1 MGSDEALRRRQ
12 DEVEAVAQQLAK
24 WASVRADVRALA
36 MIGSWARGEGRLDSD
51 LDILLLTDV
60 PSRFTAS
67 TEWLSAFGSPPLVRR
82 EQFGL
87 ISERR
92 VRLDSGLDV
101 EFGIGPPQWASTTPI
116 DAGTRRVAQQ
126 GLRSLFDPDGLLA
139 SLRNMLLGDEDEPIR
154 IVSYEPSWTARF
166 EQEKADLQQAIG
178 PWVTGG
184 IHHVGSTAVPG
195 MAAKPVIDILVGVES
210 LPASRACFEPLAK
223 LRYGYAPYR
232 SEEMHW
238 FCKPSPS
245 HRTHHL
251 HLVPRGSKR
260 YRDELAFRDA
270 LRARPATAKAYLKVK
285 RALASSHEHDREAY
299 TVGKAAFIADV
310 LKHAS

>member
-1 MGSDEALRRRQ
+1 MANPTHDRLMPPPCFRTTLLEVGTSPTQAHRYSSRSARITLTARQSATHTGDMGSDEALCRRQ

-60 PSRFTAS
+60 PNRFTAS
-67 TEWLSAFGSPPLVRR
+67 AEWLSAFGSPPLVRR

-139 SLRNMLLGDEDEPIR
+139 SLRNTLLSDEDEPIR

-166 EQEKADLQQAIG
+166 EQEKAHLQQAIG

-184 IHHVGSTAVPG
+184 TTMS
-195 MAAKPVIDILVGVES
+195 AA
-210 LPASRACFEPLAK
+210 LPCRAWPPSR
-223 LRYGYAPYR
+223 
-232 SEEMHW
+232 
-238 FCKPSPS
+238 
-245 HRTHHL
+245 
-251 HLVPRGSKR
+251 
-260 YRDELAFRDA
+260 
-270 LRARPATAKAYLKVK
+270 
-285 RALASSHEHDREAY
+285 
-299 TVGKAAFIADV
+299 
-310 LKHAS
+310 